1 MTTEYVPLL
10 DPDLES
16 DHLQIEFI
24 NAYPEWV
31 FKPDAIEKISHAFDA
46 YITWR
51 TEAEATGCQLDIS
64 SCMKLNNVGDVADD
78 ICRFLATRYSVEY
91 AEL

>member
-10 DPDLES
+10 DSDLES
-16 DHLQIEFI
+16 DLLQIEFI

-31 FKPDAIEKISHAFDA
+31 FNPDAIEKISHAFDA

-51 TEAEATGCQLDIS
+51 TEVETTGGRLDIS
-64 SCMKLNNVGDVADD
+64 LCMKLNNVGDVADD
-78 ICRFLATRYSVEY
+78 ICRFLATRYGVEY
-91 AEL
+91 AGL